1 MKNKVQ
7 DVDDDPL
14 DREFDF
20 THARPNPY
28 WLGMV
33 DRSCVRVLD
42 KDLAHTFPDDA
53 AVNAALRTLAEVS
66 ARLAAPQEQK
76 QKRSARTA
84 AAPRP
89 STKKKARTTK
99 KKARA

>member
-1 MKNKVQ
+1 MKKNSSH
-7 DVDDDPL
+7 DNDEMPA
-14 DREFDF
+14 EFDF
-20 THARPNPY
+20 SNAIPNPY
-28 WLGMV
+28 FVAVHGAKY
-33 DRSCVRVLD
+33 VRVLD
-42 KDLAHTFPDDA
+42 KDLADTFPDDA